1 MAEQLQCLFQRGQ
14 RSVDDGIVPPFFNR
28 AAGMRDRR
36 AVPGEKLSDLRIG
49 EAECHMSEI
58 HRRLSHVGNSS
69 HPIPATDGIVCVLKR
84 RSCAMSDDIVNM
96 ATIY

>member
-1 MAEQLQCLFQRGQ
+1 MG
-14 RSVDDGIVPPFFNR
+14 NR
-28 AAGMRDRR
+28 C

-58 HRRLSHVGNSS
+58 HRRLARLGNC
-69 HPIPATDGIVCVLKR
+69 PRPPAAAGTPVCDLKR